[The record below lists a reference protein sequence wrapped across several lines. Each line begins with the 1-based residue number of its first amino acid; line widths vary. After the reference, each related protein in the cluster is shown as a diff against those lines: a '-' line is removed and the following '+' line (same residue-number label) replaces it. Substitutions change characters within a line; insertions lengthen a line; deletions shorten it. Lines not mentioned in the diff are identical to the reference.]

1 MKSAFVAAT
10 FCALVAALSA
20 CGSGIGFRLSISIN
34 APPPGSHGQVIIL
47 SGVADLPAG
56 SVRTGGTPTQP
67 TVTCQPGTFSMFWT
81 NDTNGTRGE
90 VFAVWDCPADRL
102 AWNSSAI
109 PLAPGANRITVTMV
123 DATGS
128 AADVVTVTRD

>member
-1 MKSAFVAAT
+1 MKTAFRTAP
-10 FCALVAALSA
+10 FCLLVALLSA
-20 CGSGIGFRLSISIN
+20 CGSGIDFRLSISIN
-34 APPPGSHGQVIIL
+34 APPPVAHAQVIVL
-47 SGVADLPAG
+47 GGVAALPAG

-67 TVTCQPGTFSMFWT
+67 TVTCEPGTFSMFWT
-81 NDTNGTRGE
+81 NDANGTRGE
-90 VFAVWDCPADRL
+90 VSAVWDCPADRL

-123 DATGS
+123 DAVGS